1 MRLLRLLIVLVILAV
16 LGLAGYAYL
25 GDMDA
30 APTEMRVPVQLDLG
44 SAVPSAPAPAPAS
57 PTSAVSD
64 DASAAPSE
72 DESSID

>member
-44 SAVPSAPAPAPAS
+44 SAVPSAPAPAS